1 MAQGRTRFAV
11 LGMIGMG
18 LRTGYDIKKY
28 TEGALS
34 HFWRESYGNL
44 YPVLKRLEEEGM
56 VIHTE
61 ERQGGRPP
69 RSVSSRT
76 AAGRQVLEVW
86 LQQPA
91 EWDLP
96 RYEALL
102 KVLLSGDG
110 SANLGLRHVLS
121 LRAQVLEG
129 RKQLEA
135 SRAQAAGPD
144 HARLRLTLRFG
155 ELVGDA
161 MLRWCDEA
169 MAELS
174 GVRHADPLDDPEE

>member
-28 TEGALS
+28 TESTLS

-44 YPVLKRLEEEGM
+44 YPVLKHLEGDGLLT
-56 VIHTE
+56 HTE
-61 ERQGGRPP
+61 ERQGTRPP
-69 RSVSSRT
+69 RLVYALTPQGR
-76 AAGRQVLEVW
+76 AALEEW

-91 EWDLP
+91 EWEPP

-102 KVLLSGDG
+102 KILLAAPADPAAPPLS
-110 SANLGLRHVLS
+110 SPAALRHVLS
-121 LRAQVLEG
+121 LRARIVESRL
-129 RKQLEA
+129 QLQEA
-135 SRAQAAGPD
+135 RARADDPD
-144 HARLRLTLRFG
+144 QARLRLTLRFG

-161 MLRWCDEA
+161 MLQWCDEA
-169 MAELS
+169 VGELS
-174 GVRHADPLDDPEE
+174 AR